1 MQDVQ
6 IKRINW
12 IDIAKAF
19 GILIVLAFHACPRGY
34 IKNFL
39 WQMHMPL
46 FAFLSGIVY
55 SKKYSSDIHM
65 LLLFVKKRIETIY
78 IPFVS
83 YSLVFLAFH
92 NFLYKINFIGPI
104 NGNKILSGGGYIK
117 QVIAILTLGGGESLT
132 GALWYLIPLLELE
145 IVFAILLFLSEISKK
160 YSDAIAIF
168 VCIAIY
174 LLFANA
180 NLPRNLS
187 NAARL
192 LLFYCFGY
200 FCKKYRLF
208 DIKGNVIERIAMV
221 TSCFAIWMFCTL
233 YSTSWQGENLCVTV
247 LSASTG
253 IYCVIAVS
261 KFIED
266 ASLKKITKI
275 LQYIGKKT
283 MPIVALH
290 FLMYCFVK
298 IVYVKIYHMDNAYIA
313 TKEAITDPKWVGIYV
328 LSGLLGSLAMDFI
341 IENMKIEVL
350 KIGGKILHGGAK

>member
-1 MQDVQ
+1 MQNVQ

-19 GILIVLAFHACPRGY
+19 GILIVLAFHACPGGY

-65 LLLFVKKRIETIY
+65 FLLFVKKRIETIY

-92 NFLYKINFIGPI
+92 NFFYKIHFIGQI
-104 NGNKILSGGGYIK
+104 NGNQILSGGGYIK
-117 QVIAILTLGGGESLT
+117 QVISILTLGGGESLT

-145 IVFAILLFLSEISKK
+145 MVFAILLFLSEISKK
-160 YSDAIAIF
+160 YSDVITIF
-168 VCIAIY
+168 ACIVIY
-174 LLFANA
+174 LFFANA

-192 LLFYCFGY
+192 LLFYCCGY
-200 FCKKYRLF
+200 YCKKYRLF
-208 DIKGNVIERIAMV
+208 DIKGYVIERIAVV
-221 TSCFAIWMFCTL
+221 TSCFAIWMLCTL
-233 YSTSWQGENLCVTV
+233 YSTSWQGDNLCVTV

-266 ASLKKITKI
+266 ASLKKTTKI

-328 LSGLLGSLAMDFI
+328 MSGLLGSLAIEFI
-341 IENMKIEVL
+341 IENMKVEVL
-350 KIGGKILHGGAK
+350 KIGGKILHGCAK